1 MPAIVSTDFD
11 AATFKE
17 VERIWAQTCVANPL
31 RGDSLESVERT
42 LRHGGRFLTVRVDD
56 GAIVGACWITNDG
69 RRLYLHHMAVDTR
82 HQGKG
87 HSRLLMDAALAY
99 ARECRLQMKLEVHKD
114 NERARR
120 LYLAC
125 GFVPLTGYEPF
136 IRRAWEE

>member
-1 MPAIVSTDFD
+1 MNVTISDAFD
-11 AATFKE
+11 AEVFAAVARVWAATG
-17 VERIWAQTCVANPL
+17 VGNPA
-31 RGDSLESVERT
+31 RGDSLESVQAT
-42 LRHGGRFLTVRVDD
+42 LARGGKLFTVRAGEEVA
-56 GAIVGACWITNDG
+56 GVCWLTDDG